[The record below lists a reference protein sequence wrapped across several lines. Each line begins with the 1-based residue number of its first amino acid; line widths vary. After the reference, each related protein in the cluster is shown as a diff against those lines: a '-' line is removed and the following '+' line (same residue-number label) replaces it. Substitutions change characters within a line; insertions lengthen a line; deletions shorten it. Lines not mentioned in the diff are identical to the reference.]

1 MLGEPDDPLHRR
13 VRVVLLTELGR
24 GFERLVQPD
33 PELVRDRLGDAVD
46 LAVTVAKHPPDVADR
61 GAGEHRAERDDLGD
75 AVLAVLRG
83 HVGDDLVAPV
93 VLEVDVDVGH
103 RHPVGVEEALERQPV
118 VNRID
123 RRDPERV
130 GDDRTRRRAAARRL
144 DPLLAGVA
152 HEVGDDQEVA
162 RVAHRGDHAQLV
174 VEPLLEL
181 RGHAAVAALEPA
193 LAFRPK
199 PALDRLAVGHREMRD
214 PQLAQRKREIRH
226 LGDSTRVRDRLRMV
240 REERRHLGRAL
251 DVELGRLEAHPVRRV
266 EVVARPH
273 AQQHVVR
280 LGLVAPHVVQVVRR
294 DERQTD
300 LRGEPE
306 ELLVEPP
313 LLGQAVVLELEE
325 EPVRTEDVAVL
336 AGQLA
341 SELPVLDF
349 ERPRDLAV
357 EAGRQADQAFAVP
370 GEVLAVDARL
380 VVVAVDVRVRDEP
393 TQVQVAGPVL
403 REQDQV
409 ERLGVGLALLVGHR
423 APRDVRLHADD
434 RLDVPGAAGLV
445 ERDRAVQRAVVGQR
459 ERIEALLGRRID
471 QLGDPAEA
479 VEQAEFGVD
488 VEVGEVVR
496 GDGHAAVHGSQTG
509 DYHAP
514 MLDVTTTREAV
525 QTLDG
530 RSLDLYLGG
539 PADGDALLFHIGT
552 PSAPVPY
559 EPAIRAMAERGLRYV
574 AFSRPGTAR
583 RRGARAAPSGT
594 WPKTSRRSLTMS
606 APTPR

>member
-1 MLGEPDDPLHRR
+1 M
-13 VRVVLLTELGR
+13 
-24 GFERLVQPD
+24 
-33 PELVRDRLGDAVD
+33 
-46 LAVTVAKHPPDVADR
+46 
-61 GAGEHRAERDDLGD
+61 
-75 AVLAVLRG
+75 
-83 HVGDDLVAPV
+83 
-93 VLEVDVDVGH
+93 
-103 RHPVGVEEALERQPV
+103 
-118 VNRID
+118 I
-123 RRDPERV
+123 
-130 GDDRTRRRAAARRL
+130 
-144 DPLLAGVA
+144 
-152 HEVGDDQEVA
+152 
-162 RVAHRGDHAQLV
+162 
-174 VEPLLEL
+174 
-181 RGHAAVAALEPA
+181 
-193 LAFRPK
+193 
-199 PALDRLAVGHREMRD
+199 
-214 PQLAQRKREIRH
+214 
-226 LGDSTRVRDRLRMV
+226 

-325 EPVRTEDVAVL
+325 EPVRAEDVAVL

-341 SELPVLDF
+341 GELPVLDF
-349 ERPRDLAV
+349 ERARDLAV

-403 REQDQV
+403 GEQDQV

-423 APRDVRLHADD
+423 APGDVRLHADD

-445 ERDRAVQRAVVGQR
+445 ERDRAVQRAVIGQG

-471 QLGDPAEA
+471 QLGDPAKA

-525 QTLDG
+525 PTPDG

-574 AFSRPGTAR
+574 AFSRPGYGSSTRRPGRSVGDVADDVETVLDHVGAATALTLGWSGGGPHALASAALLPDRVRAVATIGGVAPYPADGIDYLDGMGEENVEEFNAALDSAEALIVFKERSWPEVRNLTAAECADSFGDLIDHVDRAALTGEFAAWTAATMREAVRESYLGLVR
-583 RRGARAAPSGT
+583 RRHGVYPAMGLRAHVDPCAGPRLAGAPRSDGAVSPTANG
-594 WPKTSRRSLTMS
+594 WQATSRRRSRTCS
-606 APTPR
+606 TTRATSPSR